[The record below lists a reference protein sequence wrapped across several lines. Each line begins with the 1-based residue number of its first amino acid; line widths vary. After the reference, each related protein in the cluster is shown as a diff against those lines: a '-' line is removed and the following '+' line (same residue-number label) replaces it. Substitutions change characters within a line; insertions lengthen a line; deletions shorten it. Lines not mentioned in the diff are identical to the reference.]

1 MLWDAADSSG
11 DEQQDGEQTEP
22 EQVRE
27 EKKRIKPERVV
38 VVVAKAEADEEQ
50 TEIRPE
56 SLTGSDADL
65 SEALENVLKLGSS
78 SEMST
83 DEAFREGEEMQRD
96 ISERRRNQ
104 KPFVQWGLE
113 KIAAGQQEQEQE
125 ERLDE
130 QEQDRIF
137 NTLDREAALTER
149 QAEDADRGDNRT
161 TVHAEGTMVT
171 EINSLMEQLDA
182 TKEESRDRQGQ
193 ITSLKCLNRQ
203 DKREIRSLQ
212 GQVKDLEQ
220 ELETGI
226 EQQGR
231 QEDVLREQIRKLRG
245 EVLDYINNIFVH
257 LYKLRN

>member
-1 MLWDAADSSG
+1 M
-11 DEQQDGEQTEP
+11 
-22 EQVRE
+22 
-27 EKKRIKPERVV
+27 
-38 VVVAKAEADEEQ
+38 
-50 TEIRPE
+50 
-56 SLTGSDADL
+56 
-65 SEALENVLKLGSS
+65 
-78 SEMST
+78 
-83 DEAFREGEEMQRD
+83 
-96 ISERRRNQ
+96 
-104 KPFVQWGLE
+104 
-113 KIAAGQQEQEQE
+113 
-125 ERLDE
+125 DE

-137 NTLDREAALTER
+137 NTLDREAALMER

-171 EINSLMEQLDA
+171 EINSLMEQLNA
-182 TKEESRDRQGQ
+182 TKEEARDRQGQ

-245 EVLDYINNIFVH
+245 EVLEATKGRVTDPEADEMRAEAESLRKEVGRLNEQLDRSGAEPLETGNLSLQVAELEVELRH
-257 LYKLRN
+257 ADRREDSNKLIAGLLEAATETEAKLAIQASKVVAGEEFSRGLTRQIRELSIELKNSQTELEATVKARGEEQKEQPGRIRYSK